1 MNPQAYPDM
10 NNTKDKKLIIS
21 GLFAAPFYLV
31 LIFTLGVL
39 EPGFS
44 HLTKPMSLLG
54 GVPGI
59 RGMIFN
65 VGVAF
70 TGVLVIIFGLALWR
84 KLPVKISAKI
94 AFILFV
100 MGGVGL
106 IGAGMFHC
114 NEGCKNIL
122 IEPNIVGRL
131 HSVASLLTGMGTGL
145 APFFVWVA
153 IRGSTNWKS
162 FSMPTLMA
170 AIFAN
175 LTGIMFWITF
185 STGFRLVSVEGLIQR
200 LGFVI
205 VLIWMFFIAMRLWR
219 PLSHD
224 K

>member
-1 MNPQAYPDM
+1 M
-10 NNTKDKKLIIS
+10 NNTKDKRLIIS
-21 GLFAAPFYLV
+21 GLLAAPFYLV

-39 EPGFS
+39 EPEFS

-54 GVPGI
+54 GVPGM

-84 KLPVKISAKI
+84 QLPAKISAKI

-100 MGGVGL
+100 TGGVGL

-122 IEPNIVGRL
+122 IEPDIVGRL
-131 HSVASLLTGMGTGL
+131 HSVASLLAGMGTGL

-153 IRGSTNWKS
+153 IRGSANWKS
-162 FSMPTLMA
+162 FAMPTLMA
-170 AIFAN
+170 AIFSN
-175 LTGIMFWITF
+175 LPGITFWITF
-185 STGFRLVSVEGLIQR
+185 STGFRLYSVEGLIQR

-219 PLSHD
+219 LLSHD